1 MTTDGRRKFNLRIS
15 QLSINLFFLYLVSD
29 DEFIIILQSARKPH
43 HQNQNPKHKPTTT
56 RRIPECTTDQ
66 CIKQSRNMSQMMDT
80 NVHPCIDFY
89 QYACGGWIAEPLPG
103 DHAKWTI
110 FSYLAE
116 QTENRLKYLIEEQK
130 NSGKK
135 EALMYKPA
143 TFARI
148 HLVRVGVNTSRI
160 NVI

>member
-1 MTTDGRRKFNLRIS
+1 M
-15 QLSINLFFLYLVSD
+15 
-29 DEFIIILQSARKPH
+29 
-43 HQNQNPKHKPTTT
+43 
-56 RRIPECTTDQ
+56 
-66 CIKQSRNMSQMMDT
+66 NMSQMMDT
-80 NVHPCIDFY
+80 DVNPCTDFY

-116 QTENRLKYLIEEQK
+116 QTENRLKYLIEGQK

-135 EALMYKPA
+135 EALMYKS

-148 HLVRVGVNTSRI
+148 HSVRAGVNTSRK